1 MKLAISCRKIKT
13 RTSKRLKGENREEGG
28 QREGGRGAEREEG
41 GKQRERGRETERRR
55 KGDREREEG
64 RQREGGRGTEREK
77 RGERGEIS
85 LSHVSAR
92 NISCSGTTVKQLIG
106 LDVNFFNVI
115 SSLAS
120 YDLSKS
126 TKGGN
131 TQ

>member
-13 RTSKRLKGENREEGG
+13 RTSKRLKGEKREEGG
-28 QREGGRGAEREEG
+28 QREGGRGTQREEG
-41 GKQRERGRETERRR
+41 GKQRERGRETERE
-55 KGDREREEG
+55 RERG
-64 RQREGGRGTEREK
+64 D
-77 RGERGEIS
+77 IP
-85 LSHVSAR
+85 SHVSAR

>member
-13 RTSKRLKGENREEGG
+13 RTIKRLKGEKRERERKRERRKGTERERGRGTERGRKGDREREEGG
-28 QREGGRGAEREEG
+28 QREGGEG
-41 GKQRERGRETERRR
+41 
-55 KGDREREEG
+55 
-64 RQREGGRGTEREK
+64 
-77 RGERGEIS
+77 GEIS

-126 TKGGN
+126 IRGGN